1 MSPNGDRRGHLTGV
15 VLQLTRAPSMSKRG
29 HEHWIVFRG
38 AMLADLPAIL
48 GCTPEELPAVL
59 TVKGRPKALKVGI
72 MLDVLAKYPK
82 ADEPK
87 LVNWMRR
94 WAGHWEYLKRI
105 AHGCNRHDL
114 EGNDVAP
121 ITYYERDQ
129 ARRRLEARDRAA

>member
-1 MSPNGDRRGHLTGV
+1 
-15 VLQLTRAPSMSKRG
+15 MSKRG

-72 MLDVLAKYPK
+72 MPDVLAKYPK

-94 WAGHWEYLKRI
+94 WTGHWEYLKRI